1 MPLASAGLPD
11 PATLNAIRDLG
22 VAIVAIL
29 ALSAI
34 ILSTIWFR
42 RAGADMVAQAPANQS
57 GPHAPVIRA
66 CESCCDRDCVTQV
79 DIDHTTN
86 GLAQHV
92 IFAILFAERGDWP
105 QAKATIESWAKGHPQ
120 RLFRPSE
127 ESER

>member
-22 VAIVAIL
+22 VSVVAIL

-34 ILSTIWFR
+34 ILATIWFR
-42 RAGADMVAQAPANQS
+42 RAAGAELLAPSPKNQS
-57 GPHAPVIRA
+57 GPHAAIQA
-66 CESCCDRDCVTQV
+66 CASCCNRDCTTQV

-92 IFAILFAERGDWP
+92 IFALLFAERGDWP

-127 ESER
+127 ESE